1 MTLHVLG
8 QCPDRE
14 WLRVARNLISNTV
27 LDAGTFP
34 DTIASLNALAA
45 AVGHDVITGL
55 TDLEVEQ
62 ARWKPASFE
71 GQLTEERTKASLL
84 RQAPDDW
91 AKIKDGEMMRF
102 STGRSMSCCGIRRM
116 SQSPLARTRL
126 SNGGMQSIHLWIAR
140 NNPIVPGES
149 GDNARWDRLFIR
161 GVLAECDDFTFPANI
176 DIELPGMAN
185 GGWGNV
191 LKRTNQP
198 FRKGLQSA
206 LLSVLDRLI
215 GRRDSTPEQYIAFL
229 SDLIE
234 HPKPKFPAILHVI
247 QHGEIL
253 LQKSEHWKIREYWY
267 VGKDRIFYT
276 GKPIAIHS
284 ISLSV
289 QSSKRVTT

>member
-1 MTLHVLG
+1 M
-8 QCPDRE
+8 DRE
-14 WLRVARNLISNTV
+14 
-27 LDAGTFP
+27 
-34 DTIASLNALAA
+34 
-45 AVGHDVITGL
+45 
-55 TDLEVEQ
+55 
-62 ARWKPASFE
+62 
-71 GQLTEERTKASLL
+71 
-84 RQAPDDW
+84 
-91 AKIKDGEMMRF
+91 
-102 STGRSMSCCGIRRM
+102 
-116 SQSPLARTRL
+116 
-126 SNGGMQSIHLWIAR
+126 GM
-140 NNPIVPGES
+140 NPIVPGES

-198 FRKGLQSA
+198 FREGLQSA

-253 LQKSEHWKIREYWY
+253 LQKSEHWKIREYRY
-267 VGKDRIFYT
+267 VGRYSHFLYRKTNSNSFDILVGPEFEARNDLIDALKRRQWILSDERLQLMSNGRCDYRGHHCELRRGAAQLTVRYQTLKVQARDSLVPFMNGSEPRRIDDVLAEVEQAVS
-276 GKPIAIHS
+276 GS
-284 ISLSV
+284 
-289 QSSKRVTT
+289 